1 MTDEGHMDHA
11 LRLAAR
17 GLGRTWPNP
26 AVGCVIVAGGRMV
39 GRGWTAPGGRP
50 HAEPQALMQAGL
62 AARGATVYVTLEPCA
77 HHGHTP
83 PCTDALI
90 AAAPG
95 RVVTA
100 LTDPDPR
107 VSGRGHDLLRAA
119 GIAVTT
125 GVRETAARA
134 VNAGF
139 LKRVT
144 QGLPMVTLKMAASI
158 DGRTAM
164 ASGESRWITGP
175 GARRVVH
182 ALRMTHDAVLVGA
195 GTARAD
201 DPDLGVRDMGATK
214 QPVRMVLDPRLSHR
228 PDSRLGR
235 VAGDGAV
242 WMLHTDAA
250 PAAARDAWAAT
261 GARLIKVPG
270 AADGAD
276 LCAAMQALAS
286 EGITR
291 VLCEGGAT
299 LAAAMVRAGLVDEV
313 ALFQGGVLIGAEGP
327 GVLGPLGLPLLADA
341 PRPRLVSV
349 DRIGP
354 DTLSRWSLGA

>member
-1 MTDEGHMDHA
+1 M
-11 LRLAAR
+11 
-17 GLGRTWPNP
+17 
-26 AVGCVIVAGGRMV
+26 AGGRVV

-50 HAEPQALMQAGL
+50 HAEPQALAQAGA

-77 HHGHTP
+77 HHGRTP

-90 AAAPG
+90 AAGPS

-107 VSGRGHDLLRAA
+107 VSGRGHELLRAA

-125 GVRETAARA
+125 GVQEAAAR
-134 VNAGF
+134 VLNAGF

-144 QGLPMVTLKMAASI
+144 QGLPFVTLKMAASI

-175 GARRVVH
+175 DARRMVH
-182 ALRMTHDAVLVGA
+182 SLRMTHDAVLVGA

-201 DPDLGVRDMGATK
+201 DPDLGVRDMGAAH
-214 QPVRMVLDPRLSHR
+214 QPVRMVLDPRLTHL

-235 VAGDGAV
+235 AAGGGAV

-261 GARLIKVPG
+261 GARLVEVPG
-270 AADGAD
+270 SEKGAD
-276 LCAAMQALAS
+276 LPGTLRTLAR

-291 VLCEGGAT
+291 VLCEGGAV
-299 LAAAMVRAGLVDEV
+299 LAAGLVRAGLVDEI
-313 ALFQGGVLIGAEGP
+313 ALFQGGVLIGAEGQ
-327 GVLGPLGLPLLADA
+327 GVLGPLGLSVLADA
-341 PRPRLVSV
+341 LRPRLVSV
-349 DRIGP
+349 DRIGT
-354 DTLSRWSLGA
+354 DTLSRWSLNP

>member
-1 MTDEGHMDHA
+1 MDHA
-11 LRLAAR
+11 LRLGAR

-26 AVGCVIVAGGRMV
+26 AVGCVIVAGGRVV

-50 HAEPQALMQAGL
+50 HAEPQALAQAGA

-77 HHGHTP
+77 HHGRTP

-90 AAAPG
+90 AAGPA

-107 VSGRGHDLLRAA
+107 VSGRGHALLRAA

-125 GVRETAARA
+125 GVQEAAARA

-144 QGLPMVTLKMAASI
+144 QGLPFVTLKMAASL

-175 GARRVVH
+175 EARRVVH
-182 ALRMTHDAVLVGA
+182 AMRMTHDAVLVGA

-201 DPDLGVRDMGATK
+201 DPDLGVRDIGAAH
-214 QPVRMVLDPRLSHR
+214 QPLRMVLDPRLSHS

-235 VAGDGAV
+235 AGAGV
-242 WMLHTDAA
+242 WMLHTPAA
-250 PAAARDAWAAT
+250 PAPARDAWAAT
-261 GARLIKVPG
+261 GARLVEVPG
-270 AADGAD
+270 DLSGAMRVLAA
-276 LCAAMQALAS
+276 

-299 LAAAMVRAGLVDEV
+299 LAAAMLRAGLVDEI
-313 ALFQGGVLIGAEGP
+313 ALFQGGVLIGAEGH
-327 GVLGPLGLPLLADA
+327 GVLGPMGLPALADA
-341 PRPRLVSV
+341 PRPRLISV

-354 DTLSRWSLGA
+354 DTLSRWTMAP